1 MNMYK
6 PEWAEE
12 DRQRVMRMDSLYTL
26 DERHRPEHPMHGL
39 YTGLHQET
47 LIAEKWMKQIEG
59 MEHLLPSNSC
69 KK

>member
-1 MNMYK
+1 MYQT
-6 PEWAEE
+6 EWIEE

-47 LIAEKWMKQIEG
+47 LIAEKWKKQIER
-59 MEHLLPSNSC
+59 MEQLLPTKSC